1 MFAVTQHSLTLVQSD
16 LRFRPINVIAKTVG
30 DVGKLVVRQANHSS
44 MGNREFRIVS
54 GDEQVR
60 AAPLPEGWRL
70 LRALPGKDK
79 LRRRNPFWEWQSIRD
94 V

>member
-1 MFAVTQHSLTLVQSD
+1 
-16 LRFRPINVIAKTVG
+16 
-30 DVGKLVVRQANHSS
+30 

-60 AAPLPEGWRL
+60 AAPLPQGWRL

-79 LRRRNPFWEWQSIRD
+79 LRRQNPFWEWQSIRD